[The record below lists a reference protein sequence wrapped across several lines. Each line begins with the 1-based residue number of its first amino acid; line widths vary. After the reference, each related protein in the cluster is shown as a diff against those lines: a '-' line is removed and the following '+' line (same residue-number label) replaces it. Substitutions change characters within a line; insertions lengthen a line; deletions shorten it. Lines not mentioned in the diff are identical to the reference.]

1 MTKPHSLPVP
11 PKSWSCVQND
21 QKWVFIKCKLWLC
34 LTQLESPRKG
44 DFKEPSPPT
53 HPQKNDMLNLLLPHT
68 NQWPRSKNG
77 CLLSMFSTYTN
88 GKLLKRRFRKEFW
101 PAPST
106 ACPVWKWVMGPEW
119 PKMIMSPKML
129 EISLKAD
136 LKHGFWPDFAI
147 QNGPGRLKLSSVW
160 CYYFL
165 FPSIDVV
172 ARLCRKSD
180 LESFTSR

>member
-1 MTKPHSLPVP
+1 MCRVFENFPLTSVQLKSQNCASICPSVRLLNFFGQTTQVYVVIPHGVVTHHQHQECFKIKNILTKPHSLPVP

-77 CLLSMFSTYTN
+77 CLLSVFSTYTN
-88 GKLLKRRFRKEFW
+88 GKLLKRRFRKEF
-101 PAPST
+101 
-106 ACPVWKWVMGPEW
+106 
-119 PKMIMSPKML
+119 
-129 EISLKAD
+129 
-136 LKHGFWPDFAI
+136 
-147 QNGPGRLKLSSVW
+147 
-160 CYYFL
+160 
-165 FPSIDVV
+165 
-172 ARLCRKSD
+172 
-180 LESFTSR
+180 